1 MLTGLSI
8 RDIVLID
15 RLELELG
22 PGLTVL
28 TGETG
33 AGKSIVLDALGLALG
48 GRAGRDLL
56 RPGAG
61 RGLVAARFAPPSDHP
76 VRALL
81 AEQGLD
87 AGEAEIVLRREL
99 AADGKSRAFVDDTPV
114 AGQFLRRVGEA
125 LVAVHGQHDSVG
137 LLDPSVQRTLLDAF
151 AGARAAAAETR
162 AAWQARQAA
171 EQRRRTLAEQ
181 VAQSAREA
189 EYLRHR
195 AQELEA
201 LAVEP
206 GEEERL
212 AEARQRLQARARLA
226 AALEEA
232 SGALEGP
239 SGAGERLALAAR
251 RLERVRT
258 LAESALAP
266 VLEALERARVELD
279 EARAQL
285 DALRSG
291 LDAEG
296 DRLET
301 IESRLFALRD
311 AARKHRVAVDA
322 LPALLEAT
330 RAELARLEDGSTAL
344 AAAEREA
351 EAAEAAFRAAAAR
364 LSALRAAAAPRLAE
378 AVAAELAPLKLERAR
393 FEVAIEPQPD
403 ASLGPDGAERI
414 AFLVATNPGLPAGPL
429 AKIASG
435 GELSRFM
442 LALELVLARLDP
454 TPTLIFDEI
463 DAGIGG
469 ATADAVGE
477 RLARLARERQVLVV
491 THAPQI
497 AARARNHVLVRKQ
510 IEAHRTRVEL
520 VPLDA
525 AARRQE
531 IARMLAGAEI
541 TEAARAAA
549 QSLLEL
555 AGAEP

>member
-296 DRLET
+296 DRL
-301 IESRLFALRD
+301 D
-311 AARKHRVAVDA
+311 
-322 LPALLEAT
+322 LEKFF
-330 RAELARLEDGSTAL
+330 RGTA
-344 AAAEREA
+344 
-351 EAAEAAFRAAAAR
+351 FD
-364 LSALRAAAAPRLAE
+364 PNG
-378 AVAAELAPLKLERAR
+378 
-393 FEVAIEPQPD
+393 PD
-403 ASLGPDGAERI
+403 ASSWLRFVATDFDGAG
-414 AFLVATNPGLPAGPL
+414 GLND
-429 AKIASG
+429 
-435 GELSRFM
+435 
-442 LALELVLARLDP
+442 V
-454 TPTLIFDEI
+454 
-463 DAGIGG
+463 
-469 ATADAVGE
+469 
-477 RLARLARERQVLVV
+477 
-491 THAPQI
+491 
-497 AARARNHVLVRKQ
+497 
-510 IEAHRTRVEL
+510 RVEVDRDGPGSGYGFSTAFIVL
-520 VPLDA
+520 NQVSTA
-525 AARRQE
+525 FVNIENATTFGNA
-531 IARMLAGAEI
+531 
-541 TEAARAAA
+541 
-549 QSLLEL
+549 
-555 AGAEP
+555 